1 MSVMF
6 GVESWQLEPIT
17 FEPKLNYND
26 YLLWFF
32 KIEIMLKSH
41 GLWHPVNAHEVPLPD
56 VPARKHW
63 EIRDTCAWLQFLVNI
78 QGRWLWI
85 FKPATTA
92 HEI

>member
-6 GVESWQLEPIT
+6 GVESWQLELIT

-32 KIEIMLKSH
+32 KIEIVLKSRR
-41 GLWHPVNAHEVPLPD
+41 LWHPVNAHEVPPPD

-63 EIRDTCAWLQFLVNI
+63 EIRDTCARLQFLVNI
-78 QGRWLWI
+78 WG
-85 FKPATTA
+85 
-92 HEI
+92 